1 MPRFSSRN
9 RVKRFTVS
17 TITDPLHT
25 FSYISPKQ
33 TKQFPLSTNNK
44 NLSVYAENFYAFLHV
59 AAAIL
64 FKSARYRFTRLVRKR
79 VDLISIR
86 RLQLRREIK
95 GYPGSRPVYVMFC
108 SYSTL
113 RASTRRVFIL
123 RERERERRYCEQ
135 AKSSQR
141 SYGDIMRCAIS
152 RRNNFLVG
160 ASHRIATFR
169 ISDTVVLTEPVQL
182 QRAHTCEHFL
192 NAFARITSD
201 SKYSFLD
208 LSIIPNINNFIEIDK
223 LEKFSNFLSRGQKYL
238 SRYLSIGG

>member
-1 MPRFSSRN
+1 
-9 RVKRFTVS
+9 
-17 TITDPLHT
+17 
-25 FSYISPKQ
+25 
-33 TKQFPLSTNNK
+33 
-44 NLSVYAENFYAFLHV
+44 
-59 AAAIL
+59 
-64 FKSARYRFTRLVRKR
+64 
-79 VDLISIR
+79 
-86 RLQLRREIK
+86 
-95 GYPGSRPVYVMFC
+95 
-108 SYSTL
+108 
-113 RASTRRVFIL
+113 
-123 RERERERRYCEQ
+123 
-135 AKSSQR
+135 
-141 SYGDIMRCAIS
+141 MRCAIS

-201 SKYSFLD
+201 YKYSFLD